1 MRLSLALLM
10 LIGAVHPASA
20 ETIDDSISGVI
31 DSQMR
36 TQDSPPHNQPYEK
49 KHPDIKKKAKI
60 WDMDGPSLETDGI
73 NGR

>member
-31 DSQMR
+31 HSQMR
-36 TQDSPPHNQPYEK
+36 TKDFPPHNQPYEK
-49 KHPDIKKKAKI
+49 KHPDIKKKAEI
-60 WDMDGPSLETDGI
+60 WDMDGPSPETDGI